1 MTMPLNNL
9 ISDWGG
15 FEKLVAKLHETGSV
29 AVQHN
34 VVLVGKSGAPRQI
47 DVLVRHKEGL
57 YEHLIIVECKYWKE
71 HVSRLHVDAL
81 IAAVNDL
88 NASRGVIFSI
98 NGFQEGA
105 VTAAKHA
112 AIDLFQVRELTDVE
126 WGLPGRVV
134 DFYLQVIQ
142 GSFGNPVFNDAKSF
156 AQAGTVP
163 KTTISL
169 DLKFDEKGSVSSTRL
184 LLPDGKPAV
193 NPLEKYILEAVQ
205 EGLRRINAPFVP
217 LNKGEDGTTYFV
229 AAMNITP
236 DKPFAIPQDNM
247 LTVIP
252 KISFDL
258 GIKVSQSRMRH
269 DRAEKYLFALA
280 VENCVNGS
288 VSSAAREKNNE
299 NTELNLLPKPS
310 TEYPKDVLVNGS
322 VMRVVVGVMFPF
334 EEMLD
339 KNPVRIRT
347 TEDAKP
353 NTPP

>member
-1 MTMPLNNL
+1 MTLPLNSL

-29 AVQHN
+29 EVQHN
-34 VVLVGKSGAPRQI
+34 VTLVGKSGAPRQI
-47 DVLVRHKEGL
+47 DVLVKHREGL
-57 YEHLIIVECKYWKE
+57 YEHLIIVECKYWKD

-81 IAAVNDL
+81 ISTVDEL

-105 VTAAKHA
+105 ILAAKHA
-112 AIDLFQVRELTDVE
+112 AIDLFQVRELTDQE

-142 GSFGNPVFNDAKSF
+142 GSFGNPVLHDPTIM
-156 AQAGTVP
+156 AQQGTEP
-163 KTTISL
+163 KPVSINL
-169 DLKFDEKGSVSSTRL
+169 QFDEKGPISSTPL
-184 LLPDGKPAV
+184 LLPNGKPAT
-193 NPLEKYILEAVQ
+193 NRLEKYVLDATH
-205 EGLRRINAPFVP
+205 EGLRRFTASAVP
-217 LNKGEDGTTYFV
+217 LNEGKDGTSYFV
-229 AAMNITP
+229 AAMNLIP

-247 LTVIP
+247 LAIVP

-288 VSSAAREKNNE
+288 VSSAARPKEGD
-299 NTELNLLPKPS
+299 NTELNLLPTPNP
-310 TEYPKDVLVNGS
+310 EPPKDVLVNGS
-322 VMRVVVGVMFPF
+322 IMRVFVAVMFPF

-339 KNPVRIRT
+339 KNPMRIGT
-347 TEDAKP
+347 KEP
-353 NTPP
+353 S